1 MNDCALSLFFFK
13 DIDLR
18 NVTDALMPTEV
29 QCDVCC
35 LVYDVTNPRSF
46 EFVARIYLVLLKL
59 LFHSNF
65 INHIRRADLL
75 SEILRELQDT
85 GTYCWKQIGN
95 SFSKARLHSPTGI
108 FLLQTQGT

>member
-1 MNDCALSLFFFK
+1 MLSIIFQ

-46 EFVARIYLVLLKL
+46 EFVARIYLVLKK
-59 LFHSNF
+59 
-65 INHIRRADLL
+65 IIIPTIDMNHI
-75 SEILRELQDT
+75 
-85 GTYCWKQIGN
+85 
-95 SFSKARLHSPTGI
+95 
-108 FLLQTQGT
+108 